1 MKDELVKEVYAQ
13 FGLAYYLTECIH
25 RNLCNIFTFS
35 SFESSEHIVKGR
47 IEEKLNYSFRKT
59 LTQIYNDTK
68 MYLPNKITNQLDI
81 AMEKRNYLAH
91 HFWFEKVN
99 YLFDE
104 DRIKIL
110 LNELEN
116 DYINFFGSID
126 SELDIIANS
135 LASKLNIPDALLQES
150 LNEIVNGKNWEK
162 IEAQRKLNNKEL
174 LIAVW
179 DVKVNNGVSL
189 IFELADK
196 TFWQLTD
203 VGLGWTE
210 FKEISDNWIKN
221 NSLTPYLPANIDPRP
236 KNNKPW
242 DYEFEINSK
251 ILWVKL
257 SEKEKKFKW
266 GLKEKI
272 N

>member
-1 MKDELVKEVYAQ
+1 MIDELVKDVYAK

-35 SFESSEHIVKGR
+35 SFESSEHIVNGR
-47 IEEKLNYSFRKT
+47 IEEKLNYSFYKT
-59 LTQIYNDTK
+59 FNQIYIETK
-68 MYLPNKITNQLDI
+68 KDLPDEIKNQMDI
-81 AMEKRNYLAH
+81 AVKKRNYLAH

-99 YLFDE
+99 YLFNE
-104 DRIKIL
+104 DKIVIL
-110 LNELEN
+110 LDELEN
-116 DYINFFGSID
+116 DYINFFESID
-126 SELDIIANS
+126 SQLDTTANS
-135 LASKLNIPDALLQES
+135 LASKLNLPDAILQES
-150 LNEIVNGKNWEK
+150 LNEILNGKNWDE
-162 IEAQRKLNNKEL
+162 IQTQRKLNTKEL

-203 VGLGWTE
+203 IGLGWTE
-210 FKEISDNWIKN
+210 FKEISDTWIRN
-221 NSLTPYLPANIDPRP
+221 NSITPHLPAHIEPRP
-236 KNNKPW
+236 KNIKPW
-242 DYEFEINSK
+242 DYELEINSK

-257 SEKEKKFKW
+257 SEKEKKIKW